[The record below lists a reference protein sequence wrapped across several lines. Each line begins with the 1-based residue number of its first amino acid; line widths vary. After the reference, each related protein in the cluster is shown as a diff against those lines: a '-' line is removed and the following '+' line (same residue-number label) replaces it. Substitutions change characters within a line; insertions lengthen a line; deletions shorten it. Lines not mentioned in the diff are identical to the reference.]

1 MSLQLVAYQ
10 TSMTNFIPLLKSN
23 IIPFFLL
30 LLLRLSLLICSFS
43 FDNQHPLQKG
53 PLVDEID
60 EDDFDAKDSPQVDHE
75 SDDEIIESD
84 IELEGEIVEADNDPP
99 QKVSV
104 YEYHVNFLL
113 L

>member
-1 MSLQLVAYQ
+1 M
-10 TSMTNFIPLLKSN
+10 
-23 IIPFFLL
+23 
-30 LLLRLSLLICSFS
+30 
-43 FDNQHPLQKG
+43 
-53 PLVDEID
+53 DEID